1 MNRIECFG
9 IDGIHEY
16 AVQDVVVFAREKH
29 SVDICVFGD
38 TWRQGALNVKAS
50 DEVQLDVK

>member
-38 TWRQGALNVKAS
+38 TWCQGALNVKAS